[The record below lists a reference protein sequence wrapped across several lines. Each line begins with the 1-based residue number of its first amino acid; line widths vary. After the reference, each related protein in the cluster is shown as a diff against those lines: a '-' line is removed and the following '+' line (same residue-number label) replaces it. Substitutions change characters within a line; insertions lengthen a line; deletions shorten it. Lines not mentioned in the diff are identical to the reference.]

1 MNSDS
6 MDTNPNTE
14 TIIFENVINKIN
26 QLGKEPDKNDFISN
40 YNEVKSKIIII
51 DDILEKKSQIG
62 ENIPIDKL
70 FEMLE
75 QYSSILDKSS
85 DYSDYSD
92 NTEHV
97 QLDIENFKKMKDIVE
112 LIEKKLD
119 NKVNIVEIK

>member
-1 MNSDS
+1 MDSDT
-6 MDTNPNTE
+6 MDTITITNPNTNPNTE

-40 YNEVKSKIIII
+40 YNEVKSKIVII
-51 DDILEKKSQIG
+51 DDILEKKCQIG

-85 DYSDYSD
+85 D
-92 NTEHV
+92 HV
-97 QLDIENFKKMKDIVE
+97 ELDIENFKKMKDIVE